1 MMSDCTTGD
10 SPFAVCQGHTQS
22 PKSPRQ
28 KVCRVPHTAKGTRQT
43 GIGKASLCRVQ
54 LLGHTA
60 KPLPSAKGD
69 PRQNF
74 SGDRPDDMARIFAVC
89 FPGLAHDKG

>member
-1 MMSDCTTGD
+1 
-10 SPFAVCQGHTQS
+10 
-22 PKSPRQ
+22 
-28 KVCRVPHTAKGTRQT
+28 VPHTAKGTRQT

-74 SGDRPDDMARIFAVC
+74 SGDRPDDVARIFAVC
-89 FPGLAHDKG
+89 FPGLAHGKG